1 MSLTVRI
8 NKFQLP
14 KSKAN
19 LLGRVEFRGVAHT
32 TTELNCGSELVQV
45 NQSFIWPL
53 ARPADDNETITVEL
67 RQQTTKILLKTG
79 LVASSSSNGSNGTGG
94 HRGTIASSTKIIG
107 RFVMLMQGLK
117 VEGRLRIEDRLVD
130 LSSKPIE
137 AYVSFDVCYQSPEDE
152 LGHFNSA
159 QVVHGLQQQQQP
171 HHQHHHHQL
180 DDDDQQM
187 LLNIEQNIANL
198 EKSLT
203 AQHASGGGVE
213 TGPGQAAATVGG
225 GRRKP
230 NLIKRVM
237 SSGTAG
243 LGEYQQQQQQQQ
255 QQMRSSD
262 QASSDNETSG
272 GGTKR
277 DRKVTLRT
285 VRNFMR
291 LGRSRQSSRESNAS
305 STEDEGRSL
314 IGGGGGGV
322 VSEPGSASTDAGPER
337 PSSAET
343 ASGEQQRRRQTTQPT
358 KIVSPTA
365 AAAGGEYENVSQT
378 GSTHSNASDDE
389 ADEAS
394 AANKEKLKKLKSLAK
409 GNDHLKSQ
417 DFQVCVTV
425 IEARQLPGLN
435 MDPVVCIQVGDQKK
449 YTSVKESTNCP
460 YYNEYFVFDFHMPPV
475 MLFDKI
481 ITLSV
486 IHSRKFMRS
495 GTVVGSFKIDLKTV
509 YDAPDHQFYHKW
521 ALLSDP
527 EDFAAGPKGYLK
539 CDVGIIG
546 KGDTVKVPP
555 KSEKDPDDIEAN
567 LLLPDGVPIER
578 QRAKFIVKVYR
589 ADGLPRMNSS
599 IMANVKRAFTG
610 EAKDLVN
617 PYVQV
622 SFAGLT
628 GKTNVKKASYNPVW
642 NEQLVFTEMFPPLC
656 QRIKIQLRD
665 ADPMK
670 PSIIG
675 THYIDLKQISNDG
688 EKGFLPTYGP
698 SFVHLYGST
707 RDYNLLDQH
716 SNLNT
721 GLGEGVS
728 YRARLLIAIRT
739 EITDN
744 VELFTD
750 KNVEVEPTL
759 PICESSY
766 CKSDVF
772 VLFATVLEASML
784 DRKVCDRSVYFEL
797 SIGNAGNSLDG
808 HNESATSALDDDGG
822 GGGGGGDGGELLSI
836 DTTAYNSTTS
846 ACKPITHDKSHYF
859 LPYWDYKPCMDVR
872 CTFPDLRRRM
882 YNSNMIGKIA
892 DRLEVGLA
900 ETHLLLEDEDPTAE
914 VRLRAVLEEVASSC
928 GRYVTITKGALVGP
942 GTGKTK
948 LDKERIK
955 LCQRE
960 LEAIGNMAR
969 NLRALVTKSSMRE
982 RYRTAQT
989 YLGRLKFLVDDPQ
1002 HALPD
1007 VFVWMVANGKRV
1019 AYHRLGA
1026 RDLIYSTLE
1035 EEMGAQCGK
1044 VQTVFLKLPGR
1055 QAEGPAG
1062 WHVRAKLHLYLWLG
1076 TLKHKKYFYAG
1087 LPRGYELLHELK
1099 NADKATLPAP
1109 TTIHYVEKHAFQLRA
1124 HLYQARSLIGSDASG
1139 LSDPYATVYVT
1150 EHCKVTQ
1157 VIEETL
1163 SPTWDELLLFD
1174 EIVLYGAKEE
1184 IRKDP
1189 PTIVIDIYDQDK
1201 VGKSEF
1207 IGRALAKPRIKLK
1220 EHHYSTPVLEW
1231 FEITRGLDSA
1241 GELLAAFEM
1250 LELGS
1255 DDVPRLSD
1263 PKYVT
1268 TGTGTLTAG
1277 ATGAPSSVAILPVPR
1292 EVRPNLARFRIEVLF
1307 WGLRDLKRVHFMTVD
1322 KPRIDIECSGKIL
1335 SSSIIQNAKRN
1346 PNFAGMLKFF
1356 DLELPIE
1363 ERYAP
1368 PITIR
1373 AVDCRSFGR
1382 YTLVGTHQ
1390 ITSIHRY
1397 MHRPAP
1403 KEDPKRYNQHGQIVL
1418 LRHQLRPDAG
1428 ATGNASTTGD
1438 GATEGGGGGGPA
1450 ITSQPHHGS
1459 GHRTTDSEIALLN
1472 ASWSNENLTQYGAAV
1487 CLGGLGGTTGTSK
1500 TPFLGKAGAKQ
1511 KQKKKHLLDQ
1521 HHDTLDAENGDG
1533 DDDDESSKDWWTKY
1547 FLSYERLIESMKLS
1561 SAATRPF
1568 DASSYH
1574 QTAVAGAA
1582 ACELSGGCVGATSAS
1597 QAAMG
1602 GSDGNKKLTVRTS
1615 KLVSKL
1621 SPKATPRRTHGSGG
1635 PTGAGGGGGG
1645 GGGGG
1650 VSGRVATCQI
1660 YPCELESLPE
1670 YREFKEWLLSFPLYR
1685 GKKTGDSTEDETR
1698 IVGYFKGALKVYK
1711 LPIEKGLEPAF
1722 APTLPLNDPI
1732 HVLVRVYIV
1741 KATDLH
1747 PMDLNGKADP
1757 YVVLQLGAKRISDKD
1772 CYVSKQLNP
1781 VFGKCF
1787 EIEATFPQD
1796 SMLTVQIYDWD
1807 LVGSD
1812 DLIGETRID
1821 LENRFYSKHR
1831 AMCGIASRYEDSGY
1845 NIWRDPMKPT
1855 QILTKLCKENKLEPP
1870 QYFQDRVNIGR
1881 CCFVF
1886 TGEEIQTWSNPA
1898 SIKYR
1903 DEHLALAVLHR
1914 WEEMPRVGCK
1924 IVPEH
1929 IESRSLY
1936 NADKP
1941 GIEQGKLEMWVDLFP
1956 MDMPL
1961 PGPPVDISPR
1971 KPRSYEL
1978 RVIIWNTDD
1987 VVLEDDAFFTGE
1999 KMSDI
2004 YVKGWLKGPQDAQAT
2019 DIHYRSLTGE
2029 GNFNWR
2035 FIFPFDY
2042 LAAEERIVLS
2052 RKESL
2057 FSWDETEVKMPARL
2071 ELQVWDA
2078 DHFSADDFLGA
2089 ISLNLNRFPRGA
2101 KSSKLCTLDM
2111 LRTDNV
2117 PTVNIFKQKRVRGWW
2132 PFFIKK
2138 ENDEME
2144 LTGKVEAE
2152 IHLLTRDE
2160 AEKNPA
2166 GYGRNEPDPLEKP
2179 NRPDASFMWFLNPLK
2194 SVRYIIWHNYKWKI
2208 IKGLVILGLA
2218 LLLLLFFYA
2227 IPGYSVKR
2235 MLGA

>member
-14 KSKAN
+14 KPKAN

-32 TTELNCGSELVQV
+32 TTELNCGSELVEV

-53 ARPADDNETITVEL
+53 ARAADETETITVEL
-67 RQQTTKILLKTG
+67 RQQTTKILLKTAIG
-79 LVASSSSNGSNGTGG
+79 VSGSGTPSSRGSIT
-94 HRGTIASSTKIIG
+94 SSTKIIG
-107 RFVMLMQGLK
+107 RFVMLAQALIH
-117 VEGRLRIEDRLVD
+117 EGRLRIEDRLVD
-130 LSSKPIE
+130 LSNKPID
-137 AYVSFDVCYQSPEDE
+137 AYVSFDVYYQSPEDE
-152 LGHFNSA
+152 SGNFYA
-159 QVVHGLQQQQQP
+159 PRVVHSLHQQSSI
-171 HHQHHHHQL
+171 
-180 DDDDQQM
+180 DDDQQM

-198 EKSLT
+198 EKSIT
-203 AQHASGGGVE
+203 QGKGVDGAGPSGGGQA
-213 TGPGQAAATVGG
+213 GQRRPGRTSNGG
-225 GRRKP
+225 DRKP
-230 NLIKRVM
+230 NIIKRVM
-237 SSGTAG
+237 SSGSAG
-243 LGEYQQQQQQQQ
+243 LGERAPPA
-255 QQMRSSD
+255 RSPGPAD
-262 QASSDNETSG
+262 HASSDNEASVRPARSLAD
-272 GGTKR
+272 K
-277 DRKVTLRT
+277 KVTLRT

-291 LGRSRQSSRESNAS
+291 LGRSRQSSRESTAS
-305 STEDEGRSL
+305 STEDEGKSL
-314 IGGGGGGV
+314 IGDTDYTRVQPEPAAEGGGEGPAGRSVGFEGG
-322 VSEPGSASTDAGPER
+322 EG
-337 PSSAET
+337 
-343 ASGEQQRRRQTTQPT
+343 QPAAPAD
-358 KIVSPTA
+358 SPTHGR
-365 AAAGGEYENVSQT
+365 AGGENVSQT
-378 GSTHSNASDDE
+378 CSTHSNASSDGEDVT
-389 ADEAS
+389 
-394 AANKEKLKKLKSLAK
+394 ANEKLKKIKSLAK

-610 EAKDLVN
+610 ETKDLVN

-744 VELFTD
+744 VELFAD

-766 CKSDVF
+766 CKTDGF
-772 VLFATVLEASML
+772 FLFASVLEASML
-784 DRKVCDRSVYFEL
+784 DKKVCDRSVYFEL
-797 SIGNAGNSLDG
+797 SMGNAGNSLDG
-808 HNESATSALDDDGG
+808 HNESATTNMDDD
-822 GGGGGGDGGELLSI
+822 DDPVSI

-846 ACKPITHDKSHYF
+846 ACKPISHDKNHYY

-872 CTFPDLRRRM
+872 AWFPDLRRRM
-882 YNSNMIGKIA
+882 YNSNMIAKISE
-892 DRLEVGLA
+892 RLEVGLA
-900 ETHLLLEDEDPTAE
+900 ETNLLLEDEDPTAE
-914 VRLRAVLEEVASSC
+914 VKLRGVLEEVASSC
-928 GRYVTITKGALVGP
+928 NKYVTITRGALVGP

-948 LDKERIK
+948 LDKERLK

-960 LEAIGNMAR
+960 LESIGNMAR

-982 RYRTAQT
+982 RYRTAQS
-989 YLGRLKFLVDDPQ
+989 YLVRLRFLVEDPQ

-1007 VFVWMVANGKRV
+1007 VFVWMIANGKRV
-1019 AYHRLGA
+1019 AYHRLDA
-1026 RDLIYSTLE
+1026 RDLLYSTIE
-1035 EEMGAQCGK
+1035 EETGVHCGK

-1062 WHVRAKLHLYLWLG
+1062 WHVRAKLSLYLWLG
-1076 TLKHKKYFYAG
+1076 TLKHKRFFYTG
-1087 LPRGYELLHELK
+1087 LPKGYELLHELK
-1099 NADKATLPAP
+1099 NAEKVNVPAP
-1109 TTIHYVEKHAFQLRA
+1109 TTVHYVERHVFQLRA
-1124 HLYQARSLIGSDASG
+1124 HIYQARSLIGSDASG

-1150 EHCKVTQ
+1150 EHAKTTQ

-1163 SPTWDELLLFD
+1163 SPTWDELLVFD
-1174 EIVLYGAKEE
+1174 EVTVYGSKDE
-1184 IRKDP
+1184 IRRDP
-1189 PTIVIDIYDQDK
+1189 PTIVIDVYDQDK
-1201 VGKSEF
+1201 VGKSDF
-1207 IGRALAKPRIKLK
+1207 IGRAIARPRVKLR

-1231 FEITRGLDSA
+1231 FEITRGLDGA

-1250 LELGS
+1250 LEHGS

-1263 PKYVT
+1263 PKYVACSS
-1268 TGTGTLTAG
+1268 GSGGEHVPQPTL
-1277 ATGAPSSVAILPVPR
+1277 AILPVPQ

-1322 KPRIDIECSGKIL
+1322 KPRIDIECSGRIL
-1335 SSSIIQNAKRN
+1335 NSSIVQNAKKN
-1346 PNFAGMLKFF
+1346 PNFASMLKFF
-1356 DLELPIE
+1356 DLDLPVE

-1397 MHRPAP
+1397 MHRALP
-1403 KEDPKRYNQHGQIVL
+1403 KEDPKRYNQDGQLVL
-1418 LRHQLRPDAG
+1418 ARRRTDAG
-1428 ATGNASTTGD
+1428 GNVLP
-1438 GATEGGGGGGPA
+1438 EGGMPG
-1450 ITSQPHHGS
+1450 
-1459 GHRTTDSEIALLN
+1459 D
-1472 ASWSNENLTQYGAAV
+1472 SWSGENLTLYGAACV
-1487 CLGGLGGTTGTSK
+1487 AKGVGGGAGRA
-1500 TPFLGKAGAKQ
+1500 GKRTKRKGADGAPGAGFEGQEGAGQ
-1511 KQKKKHLLDQ
+1511 
-1521 HHDTLDAENGDG
+1521 DG
-1533 DDDDESSKDWWTKY
+1533 DDDDDGSSKDWWTKY
-1547 FLSYERLIESMKLS
+1547 FLSYERLIESAKGG
-1561 SAATRPF
+1561 AAGG
-1568 DASSYH
+1568 
-1574 QTAVAGAA
+1574 AGAGA
-1582 ACELSGGCVGATSAS
+1582 GGAG
-1597 QAAMG
+1597 AMG
-1602 GSDGNKKLTVRTS
+1602 GAEPGGSGDGGKKLGVKTS
-1615 KLVSKL
+1615 RLVSKL
-1621 SPKATPRRTHGSGG
+1621 SPKAAAPKK
-1635 PTGAGGGGGG
+1635 PPNP
-1645 GGGGG
+1645 
-1650 VSGRVATCQI
+1650 RVATCQI
-1660 YPCELESLPE
+1660 YPSELESVYE
-1670 YREFKEWLLSFPLYR
+1670 YGQFREWLHSFPLYR

-1698 IVGYFKGALKVYK
+1698 IVGFFKGAIKVYR
-1711 LPIEKGLEPAF
+1711 LPIEKGMEPAF

-1732 HVLVRVYIV
+1732 HVLVRVYVV

-1757 YVVLQLGAKRISDKD
+1757 YVVLQLGSKRVSDKD
-1772 CYVSKQLNP
+1772 NYVSKQLNP

-1796 SMLTVQIYDWD
+1796 SMLTVQIFDWD

-1812 DLIGETRID
+1812 DLIGETKID
-1821 LENRFYSKHR
+1821 LENRFYSRHR
-1831 AMCGIASRYEDSGY
+1831 AMCGISMRYEDSGY

-1855 QILTKLCKENKLEPP
+1855 QILSKLCKDNKLEAP
-1870 QYFQDRVNIGR
+1870 QYLQDRVTIGR
-1881 CCFVF
+1881 CCFLF
-1886 TGEEIQTWSNPA
+1886 TSEEIQTWSSPT

-1929 IESRSLY
+1929 IEARSLY
-1936 NADKP
+1936 NSDKP
-1941 GIEQGKLEMWVDLFP
+1941 GIEQGKLEMWVDMFP

-1971 KPRSYEL
+1971 KPKSYEL
-1978 RVIIWNTDD
+1978 RVVIWNTDD

-2004 YVKGWLKGPQDAQAT
+2004 YVKGWLKGPQDMQAT

-2035 FIFPFDY
+2035 FIYPFEY

-2057 FSWDETEVKMPARL
+2057 FSWDETEVKIPARL

-2152 IHLLTRDE
+2152 IHLLTKEE

-2166 GYGRNEPDPLEKP
+2166 GFGRNEPDPLEKP

-2194 SVRYIIWHNYKWKI
+2194 SVRYIVWHNYKWKI
-2208 IKGLVILGLA
+2208 IKGLIIIGIA
-2218 LLLLLFFYA
+2218 ILLLLFFYA
-2227 IPGYSVKR
+2227 VPGYTVKK

>member
-14 KSKAN
+14 KAKSN

-32 TTELNCGSELVQV
+32 TTELNCSSEFVDV

-53 ARPADDNETITVEL
+53 ARPADPDEAVIVEL

-79 LVASSSSNGSNGTGG
+79 IGGTANSRGGS
-94 HRGTIASSTKIIG
+94 RGTITSSTKIIG
-107 RFVMLMQGLK
+107 RFVLLMQGLLK
-117 VEGRLRIEDRLVD
+117 ENRLHIQDRLVD
-130 LSSKPIE
+130 LSNKPID
-137 AYVSFDVCYQSPEDE
+137 AFVSFDVSYQSPDDAAGNFESS
-152 LGHFNSA
+152 H
-159 QVVHGLQQQQQP
+159 VVKSL
-171 HHQHHHHQL
+171 HQRSSSI
-180 DDDDQQM
+180 DDDQQM
-187 LLNIEQNIANL
+187 LLDIEQNIANL
-198 EKSLT
+198 EKSLKGATGAGDRRSDVGDEAT
-203 AQHASGGGVE
+203 AGSSS
-213 TGPGQAAATVGG
+213 
-225 GRRKP
+225 KP
-230 NLIKRVM
+230 NILKRVM
-237 SSGTAG
+237 SSGSTSLHEKSQYPPAK
-243 LGEYQQQQQQQQ
+243 YD
-255 QQMRSSD
+255 R
-262 QASSDNETSG
+262 ASSDNESSS
-272 GGTKR
+272 KPAR
-277 DRKVTLRT
+277 SIADKKVTLRT
-285 VRNFMR
+285 VRNFMK
-291 LGRSRQSSRESNAS
+291 LGRSRHPSKESRGDS

-314 IGGGGGGV
+314 ITDSEDALGGPASSGQQSHRTHTNEPSTAVTSPSTVGGIPAQPGYENL
-322 VSEPGSASTDAGPER
+322 SQAGSA
-337 PSSAET
+337 
-343 ASGEQQRRRQTTQPT
+343 
-358 KIVSPTA
+358 
-365 AAAGGEYENVSQT
+365 
-378 GSTHSNASDDE
+378 HSNASSDGEE
-389 ADEAS
+389 AT
-394 AANKEKLKKLKSLAK
+394 NNEKLKKIKNLAK
-409 GNDHLKSQ
+409 CNDHLKSQ
-417 DFQVCVTV
+417 DFQVCVTI

-521 ALLSDP
+521 ALLTDP
-527 EDFAAGPKGYLK
+527 EDLVSGPKGYLK

-578 QRAKFIVKVYR
+578 QRAKFIVKIYR

-599 IMANVKRAFTG
+599 LMANVKRAFTG
-610 EAKDLVN
+610 ETKDLVN

-622 SFAGLT
+622 SFAGLA
-628 GKTNVKKASYNPVW
+628 GKSTVKKASYNPVW

-707 RDYNLLDQH
+707 RDYNLIDQN

-728 YRARLLIAIRT
+728 YRARLLLAIRT

-744 VELFTD
+744 IELLTD
-750 KNVEVEPTL
+750 KNVELESTL
-759 PICESSY
+759 PISESSY
-766 CKSDVF
+766 CKHDDF
-772 VLFATVLEASML
+772 FMFASVLEASMI
-784 DRKVCDRSVYFEL
+784 DRKVCDRPVYFEL
-797 SIGNAGNSLDG
+797 SMGNAGNSLDG
-808 HNESATSALDDDGG
+808 HNESAGNLSDDD
-822 GGGGGGDGGELLSI
+822 ELEAV
-836 DTTAYNSTTS
+836 DTTAYSSTTS
-846 ACKPITHDKSHYF
+846 ASKPISHDKCHFF
-859 LPYWDYKPCMDVR
+859 LPYWDNKPCMDVR
-872 CTFPDLRRRM
+872 CSFPDLRRRM
-882 YNSNMIGKIA
+882 YNSNMIGKVTERMEI
-892 DRLEVGLA
+892 GLA
-900 ETHLLLEDEDPTAE
+900 ETNLLIEDEDPTAE
-914 VRLRAVLEEVASSC
+914 VKLRSVLEEVATSC
-928 GRYVTITKGALVGP
+928 NKYVSITKGALVGP

-948 LDKERIK
+948 LDKERMK
-955 LCQRE
+955 LCMRE
-960 LEAIGNMAR
+960 VESIGNMSR
-969 NLRALVTKSSMRE
+969 NLRALVTKSSMKE
-982 RYRTAQT
+982 RYKTAHS
-989 YLGRLKFLVDDPQ
+989 YLGKLRFLVDDPQ

-1007 VFVWMVANGKRV
+1007 VFVWMIANGKRV
-1019 AYHRLGA
+1019 AYHRISA
-1026 RDLIYSTLE
+1026 RDLIYSTVE
-1035 EEMGAQCGK
+1035 EETGVYCGK
-1044 VQTVFLKLPGR
+1044 VQTIFLKLPGKLS
-1055 QAEGPAG
+1055 EGPAG
-1062 WHVRAKLHLYLWLG
+1062 WQVRAKLHVYLWLG
-1076 TLKHKKYFYAG
+1076 VLKHKKYFYAG
-1087 LPRGYELLHELK
+1087 LPRGFELSYELQ
-1099 NADKATLPAP
+1099 NSDKPNVPAP
-1109 TTIHYVEKHAFQLRA
+1109 SDVRYVEKHVFQMRA
-1124 HLYQARSLIGSDASG
+1124 HVYQARSLIGSDASG
-1139 LSDPYATVYVT
+1139 LSDPYATVYIT
-1150 EHCKVTQ
+1150 EFSRTTQ

-1174 EIVLYGAKEE
+1174 EIVIYGAKDE
-1184 IRKDP
+1184 IKKDP

-1220 EHHYSTPVLEW
+1220 DNHYQNPVLEW
-1231 FEITRGLDSA
+1231 FEITRGLDGA

-1255 DDVPRLSD
+1255 DDIPRLTD
-1263 PKYVT
+1263 PKYIAT
-1268 TGTGTLTAG
+1268 EFRGDKTG
-1277 ATGAPSSVAILPVPR
+1277 PSTMTILPVPR

-1307 WGLRDLKRVHFMTVD
+1307 WGLRDVKRVHFMTVD

-1335 SSSIIQNAKRN
+1335 NSSIIQNAKKN
-1346 PNFAGMLKFF
+1346 PNFSNMLKFL
-1356 DLELPIE
+1356 DLELPLE

-1390 ITSIHRY
+1390 ITSIHKY
-1397 MHRPAP
+1397 MHRPPP
-1403 KEDPKRYNQHGQIVL
+1403 KEETRRVNQSGQIVL
-1418 LRHQLRPDAG
+1418 SRQTCDLLP
-1428 ATGNASTTGD
+1428 NSTTMPNDSSLMHSISGD
-1438 GATEGGGGGGPA
+1438 
-1450 ITSQPHHGS
+1450 
-1459 GHRTTDSEIALLN
+1459 
-1472 ASWSNENLTQYGAAV
+1472 NLTLYGAACV
-1487 CLGGLGGTTGTSK
+1487 SK
-1500 TPFLGKAGAKQ
+1500 VAKGKKP
-1511 KQKKKHLLDQ
+1511 KKNRIDHE
-1521 HHDTLDAENGDG
+1521 DTYDT

-1547 FLSYERLIESMKLS
+1547 FLSYEKLIEASKPSTTNFRGGLTENHV
-1561 SAATRPF
+1561 ALAT
-1568 DASSYH
+1568 
-1574 QTAVAGAA
+1574 T
-1582 ACELSGGCVGATSAS
+1582 E
-1597 QAAMG
+1597 G
-1602 GSDGNKKLTVRTS
+1602 GSKKLGVKTS
-1615 KLVSKL
+1615 KFVSKL
-1621 SPKATPRRTHGSGG
+1621 SPKTTPKKNVNPNT
-1635 PTGAGGGGGG
+1635 
-1645 GGGGG
+1645 
-1650 VSGRVATCQI
+1650 ATCQI
-1660 YPCELESLPE
+1660 YPCELETLPE
-1670 YREFKEWLLSFPLYR
+1670 YNNFKEWLLSFPLYR
-1685 GKKTGDSTEDETR
+1685 GKKTGDSTEDENR
-1698 IVGYFKGALKVYK
+1698 IVGFFKGAIKVYK
-1711 LPIEKGLEPAF
+1711 LPIEKGMEPAF

-1732 HVLVRVYIV
+1732 HVLVRVYVV

-1757 YVVLQLGAKRISDKD
+1757 YVVLQLGSKRISDKEN
-1772 CYVSKQLNP
+1772 YVSKQLNP

-1831 AMCGIASRYEDSGY
+1831 ALCGIAARYEDTGY
-1845 NIWRDPMKPT
+1845 NQWRDPMKPT

-1870 QYFQDRVNIGR
+1870 QYLQDRVTIGR
-1881 CCFVF
+1881 YCFTF
-1886 TGEEIQTWSNPA
+1886 AHEEIQAWNGPTTC
-1898 SIKYR
+1898 KFR

-1914 WEEMPRVGCK
+1914 WEEIPRVGCK

-1936 NADKP
+1936 SSDKP
-1941 GIEQGKLEMWVDLFP
+1941 GIEQGKLEMWVDMFP

-1971 KPRSYEL
+1971 KPKSYEL
-1978 RVIIWNTDD
+1978 RIVIWNTDD

-2004 YVKGWLKGPQDAQAT
+2004 YVKGWLTGPQDIQAT

-2057 FSWDETEVKMPARL
+2057 FSWDETEVKIPARL

-2111 LRTDNV
+2111 LKTDNV
-2117 PTVNIFKQKRVRGWW
+2117 PMVNIFKQKRVRGWW

-2152 IHLLTRDE
+2152 IHLLTKEE

-2194 SVRYIIWHNYKWKI
+2194 SIRYIIWHNYKWRI
-2208 IKGLVILGLA
+2208 IKGLIIIGLA
-2218 LLLLLFFYA
+2218 ILLLLFFYA
-2227 IPGYSVKR
+2227 IPGYSVKK

>member
-14 KSKAN
+14 KPKAN

-32 TTELNCGSELVQV
+32 TTELNCGAELVEV

-53 ARPADDNETITVEL
+53 ARAADETETITVEL
-67 RQQTTKILLKTG
+67 RQQTTKILLKTAIG
-79 LVASSSSNGSNGTGG
+79 GGSGGTSGSASSRGSIT
-94 HRGTIASSTKIIG
+94 SSTKIIG
-107 RFVMLMQGLK
+107 RFVMLAQALIH
-117 VEGRLRIEDRLVD
+117 EGRLRIEDRLVD
-130 LSSKPIE
+130 LSNKPID
-137 AYVSFDVCYQSPEDE
+137 AFVSFDVYYQSPEDE
-152 LGHFNSA
+152 SGNFYSPR
-159 QVVHGLQQQQQP
+159 VVHSLHQQSSI
-171 HHQHHHHQL
+171 
-180 DDDDQQM
+180 DDDQQM

-198 EKSLT
+198 EKSIS
-203 AQHASGGGVE
+203 QGKASEPGASSSSATSRRTGRTGTNGGE
-213 TGPGQAAATVGG
+213 
-225 GRRKP
+225 RKP
-230 NLIKRVM
+230 NIIKRVM
-237 SSGTAG
+237 SSGSAG
-243 LGEYQQQQQQQQ
+243 LSE
-255 QQMRSSD
+255 RAAPSKSSD
-262 QASSDNETSG
+262 HASSDNEASTRPTRSLAD
-272 GGTKR
+272 K
-277 DRKVTLRT
+277 KVTLRT

-291 LGRSRQSSRESNAS
+291 LGRSRQSSRESTAS
-305 STEDEGRSL
+305 STEDEGKSL
-314 IGGGGGGV
+314 IGDSDYTRVQPEMVDGGGGGGELAGR
-322 VSEPGSASTDAGPER
+322 SIGTSDAEQGV
-337 PSSAET
+337 PSD
-343 ASGEQQRRRQTTQPT
+343 
-358 KIVSPTA
+358 SPTH
-365 AAAGGEYENVSQT
+365 GTGKMGETVSQT
-378 GSTHSNASDDE
+378 CSTHSNASSDGEDVT
-389 ADEAS
+389 
-394 AANKEKLKKLKSLAK
+394 ANEKLKKIKSLAK

-417 DFQVCVTV
+417 DFQVCVTI

-610 EAKDLVN
+610 ETKDLVN

-744 VELFTD
+744 VELFAD

-766 CKSDVF
+766 CKTDGF
-772 VLFATVLEASML
+772 FLYATVLEASML
-784 DRKVCDRSVYFEL
+784 DKKVCDRSVYFEL
-797 SIGNAGNSLDG
+797 SMGNAGNSLDG
-808 HNESATSALDDDGG
+808 HNESATTNMDDD
-822 GGGGGGDGGELLSI
+822 DDPVSI

-846 ACKPITHDKSHYF
+846 ACKPISHDKNHYY

-872 CTFPDLRRRM
+872 AWFPDLRRRM
-882 YNSNMIGKIA
+882 YNSNMIAKISE
-892 DRLEVGLA
+892 RLEVGLA
-900 ETHLLLEDEDPTAE
+900 ETNLLLEDEDPTAE
-914 VRLRAVLEEVASSC
+914 VKLRGVLEEVASSC
-928 GRYVTITKGALVGP
+928 NKYVTITKGALVGP

-948 LDKERIK
+948 LDKERLK

-960 LEAIGNMAR
+960 LESIGNMAR

-982 RYRTAQT
+982 RYRTAQS
-989 YLGRLKFLVDDPQ
+989 YLARLRFLVEDPQ

-1007 VFVWMVANGKRV
+1007 VFVWMIANGKRV
-1019 AYHRLGA
+1019 AYHRLDA
-1026 RDLIYSTLE
+1026 RDLLYSTIE
-1035 EEMGAQCGK
+1035 EETGIHCGK

-1062 WHVRAKLHLYLWLG
+1062 WHVRAKLSIYLWLG
-1076 TLKHKKYFYAG
+1076 TLKHKRFFYTG
-1087 LPRGYELLHELK
+1087 LPKGYELLHELK
-1099 NADKATLPAP
+1099 HAEKVNVPAP
-1109 TTIHYVEKHAFQLRA
+1109 TTVHYVERHVFQLRA
-1124 HLYQARSLIGSDASG
+1124 HIYQARSLIGSDASG

-1150 EHCKVTQ
+1150 EHAKTTQ

-1163 SPTWDELLLFD
+1163 SPTWDELLVFD
-1174 EIVLYGAKEE
+1174 EVTVYGSKDE
-1184 IRKDP
+1184 IRRDP
-1189 PTIVIDIYDQDK
+1189 PTIVIDVYDQDK
-1201 VGKSEF
+1201 VGKSDF
-1207 IGRALAKPRIKLK
+1207 IGRAIARPRVKLR
-1220 EHHYSTPVLEW
+1220 ENHYSTPVLEW
-1231 FEITRGLDSA
+1231 FEITRGLDGA

-1250 LELGS
+1250 LEHGS
-1255 DDVPRLSD
+1255 EDVPRLSD
-1263 PKYVT
+1263 PKYVACSSGSDHT
-1268 TGTGTLTAG
+1268 PQPTL
-1277 ATGAPSSVAILPVPR
+1277 AILPVPQ

-1322 KPRIDIECSGKIL
+1322 KPRIDIECSGRIL
-1335 SSSIIQNAKRN
+1335 NSSIVQNAKKN
-1346 PNFAGMLKFF
+1346 PNFANMLKFF
-1356 DLELPIE
+1356 DLDLPIE

-1397 MHRPAP
+1397 MHRPPP
-1403 KEDPKRYNQHGQIVL
+1403 KEDPKRYNQDGQLVL
-1418 LRHQLRPDAG
+1418 ARRRTDAVGNVIPD
-1428 ATGNASTTGD
+1428 TGMPG
-1438 GATEGGGGGGPA
+1438 E
-1450 ITSQPHHGS
+1450 
-1459 GHRTTDSEIALLN
+1459 
-1472 ASWSNENLTQYGAAV
+1472 SWSGDNLTLYGAACV
-1487 CLGGLGGTTGTSK
+1487 A
-1500 TPFLGKAGAKQ
+1500 KAGGPGRGKRAKRKPLEAQ
-1511 KQKKKHLLDQ
+1511 GTFDGQDG
-1521 HHDTLDAENGDG
+1521 AGGDG
-1533 DDDDESSKDWWTKY
+1533 DDDDDGSSKDWWTKY
-1547 FLSYERLIESMKLS
+1547 FLSYERLIESAK
-1561 SAATRPF
+1561 SAGTGG
-1568 DASSYH
+1568 
-1574 QTAVAGAA
+1574 VGAGA
-1582 ACELSGGCVGATSAS
+1582 CGGMGAIGIGPGDGA
-1597 QAAMG
+1597 G
-1602 GSDGNKKLTVRTS
+1602 GSADGGKKLGVKTS
-1615 KLVSKL
+1615 RLVSKL
-1621 SPKATPRRTHGSGG
+1621 SPKAAPKKPSN
-1635 PTGAGGGGGG
+1635 P
-1645 GGGGG
+1645 
-1650 VSGRVATCQI
+1650 RVATCQI
-1660 YPCELESLPE
+1660 YPSELESVYE
-1670 YREFKEWLLSFPLYR
+1670 YGQFKEWLHSFPLYR

-1698 IVGYFKGALKVYK
+1698 IVGFFKGAIKVYR
-1711 LPIEKGLEPAF
+1711 LPIEKGMEPAF

-1732 HVLVRVYIV
+1732 HVLVRVYVV

-1757 YVVLQLGAKRISDKD
+1757 YVVLQLGSKRVSDKD
-1772 CYVSKQLNP
+1772 NYVSKQLNP

-1796 SMLTVQIYDWD
+1796 SMLTVQIFDWD

-1812 DLIGETRID
+1812 DLIGETKID
-1821 LENRFYSKHR
+1821 LENRFYSRHR
-1831 AMCGIASRYEDSGY
+1831 AMCGISARYEDSGY

-1855 QILTKLCKENKLEPP
+1855 QILSKLCKDNKLESP
-1870 QYFQDRVNIGR
+1870 QYLQDRVTIGR
-1881 CCFVF
+1881 CCFLF
-1886 TGEEIQTWSNPA
+1886 TSEEIQTWSSPT

-1936 NADKP
+1936 NSDKP
-1941 GIEQGKLEMWVDLFP
+1941 GIEQGKLEMWVDMFP

-1971 KPRSYEL
+1971 KPKSYEL
-1978 RVIIWNTDD
+1978 RVVIWNTDD

-2004 YVKGWLKGPQDAQAT
+2004 YVKGWLKGPQDMQAT

-2035 FIFPFDY
+2035 FIYPFEY

-2057 FSWDETEVKMPARL
+2057 FSWDETEVKIPARL

-2152 IHLLTRDE
+2152 IHLLTKEE

-2166 GYGRNEPDPLEKP
+2166 GFGRNEPDPLEKP

-2194 SVRYIIWHNYKWKI
+2194 SVRYIVWHNYKWKI
-2208 IKGLVILGLA
+2208 IKGLIIIGIA
-2218 LLLLLFFYA
+2218 ILLLLFFYA
-2227 IPGYSVKR
+2227 VPGYTVKK

>member
-14 KSKAN
+14 KSKSN

-32 TTELNCGSELVQV
+32 TTELNCGSELIQV

-53 ARPADDNETITVEL
+53 ARPADDTETVTVEL

-79 LVASSSSNGSNGTGG
+79 LVGSSSASSSNGSNG
-94 HRGTIASSTKIIG
+94 HRGTIASSTKIVG
-107 RFVMLMQGLK
+107 RFVMLMQGLIS
-117 VEGRLRIEDRLVD
+117 EGRLRVEDRLVD
-130 LSSKPIE
+130 LSNKPIE
-137 AYVSFDVCYQSPEDE
+137 AFVSFDVCYQSPEDE
-152 LGHFNSA
+152 LGHFDA
-159 QVVHGLQQQQQP
+159 TQVVHGLHHHQQQQQ
-171 HHQHHHHQL
+171 HQTSSF
-180 DDDDQQM
+180 DDDQQM
-187 LLNIEQNIANL
+187 LLSVEQNIANL
-198 EKSLT
+198 ERSLT
-203 AQHASGGGVE
+203 QQQQPPPAAPPPKQKQSQVSGGGGGSE
-213 TGPGQAAATVGG
+213 RKTG
-225 GRRKP
+225 
-230 NLIKRVM
+230 LIKRVL
-237 SSGTAG
+237 SSGSAG
-243 LGEYQQQQQQQQ
+243 LGEQPAPPKS
-255 QQMRSSD
+255 SSD
-262 QASSDNETSG
+262 HASSDNEASG
-272 GGTKR
+272 GGGGGSGKTHKSLS

-285 VRNFMR
+285 VRNFIR
-291 LGRSRQSSRESNAS
+291 LGRSRHSSRESNAS
-305 STEDEGRSL
+305 STEDESRSL
-314 IGGGGGGV
+314 IGDSEQQRRDRAPEGEPASGSAREATVGAGGATGDPTTPTGGGGGGEYGE
-322 VSEPGSASTDAGPER
+322 SGSHAG
-337 PSSAET
+337 S
-343 ASGEQQRRRQTTQPT
+343 
-358 KIVSPTA
+358 I
-365 AAAGGEYENVSQT
+365 
-378 GSTHSNASDDE
+378 HSNASSDTE
-389 ADEAS
+389 GV
-394 AANKEKLKKLKSLAK
+394 NNEKLKKIKSLAK

-486 IHSRKFMRS
+486 LQNRGVFQSNKL
-495 GTVVGSFKIDLKTV
+495 VGSFKLDVATLWHQK
-509 YDAPDHQFYHKW
+509 DHQFYHKW

-628 GKTNVKKASYNPVW
+628 GKTNVKKASYSPVW

-707 RDYNLLDQH
+707 RDYHLLDQH

-772 VLFATVLEASML
+772 ALFATVLEASML

-808 HNESATSALDDDGG
+808 HNESATSNMDDD
-822 GGGGGGDGGELLSI
+822 DELVTI
-836 DTTAYNSTTS
+836 DTTAFNSTTS
-846 ACKPITHDKSHYF
+846 ACKPISHDKSHYY

-892 DRLEVGLA
+892 DRMEVGLA
-900 ETHLLLEDEDPTAE
+900 ETNVLLEDEDPTAE
-914 VRLRAVLEEVASSC
+914 VRLRAVLEEAASAC
-928 GRYVTITKGALVGP
+928 ARYVTITKGALVGP

-960 LEAIGNMAR
+960 LESIGNMAR
-969 NLRALVTKSSMRE
+969 NLRALVTRSSMRE
-982 RYRTAQT
+982 RYRTAHS

-1007 VFVWMVANGKRV
+1007 VFVWLVANGKRV

-1026 RDLIYSTLE
+1026 RDLIYSPLE
-1035 EEMGAQCGK
+1035 EETGVACGK
-1044 VQTVFLKLPGR
+1044 VQTVFLKLPGK

-1076 TLKHKKYFYAG
+1076 TLKHKKFFFAG
-1087 LPRGYELLHELK
+1087 LPKGYEMLHELRQ
-1099 NADKATLPAP
+1099 ADKPNVP
-1109 TTIHYVEKHAFQLRA
+1109 CPGTIHYVEKHAFQLRA

-1139 LSDPYATVYVT
+1139 LSDPYAVVYVT
-1150 EHCKVTQ
+1150 EHAKVTQ

-1174 EIVLYGAKEE
+1174 EIVLYGAKDE
-1184 IRKDP
+1184 IRRDP
-1189 PTIVIDIYDQDK
+1189 PTIVVDIYDQDK

-1207 IGRALAKPRIKLK
+1207 IGRALAKPRVKLR
-1220 EHHYSTPVLEW
+1220 ENHYSTPVLEW
-1231 FEITRGLDSA
+1231 FEITRGLDGA

-1255 DDVPRLSD
+1255 DDVPRPSD
-1263 PKYVT
+1263 PKFVAHAAGGSAV
-1268 TGTGTLTAG
+1268 GT
-1277 ATGAPSSVAILPVPR
+1277 VAILPVPR

-1346 PNFAGMLKFF
+1346 PNFAAMLKCF
-1356 DLELPIE
+1356 DLELPVE

-1368 PITIR
+1368 PIMIR

-1397 MHRPAP
+1397 MHRATAGGPGTTRD
-1403 KEDPKRYNQHGQIVL
+1403 DPKRYNQNGQIVL
-1418 LRHQLRPDAG
+1418 SRTNRPEAVDHHQASQSFPAAAAPLSELAG
-1428 ATGNASTTGD
+1428 
-1438 GATEGGGGGGPA
+1438 
-1450 ITSQPHHGS
+1450 
-1459 GHRTTDSEIALLN
+1459 
-1472 ASWSNENLTQYGAAV
+1472 SWSNENLTQYGAVYVGAKGPSRDGAGNLKGV
-1487 CLGGLGGTTGTSK
+1487 
-1500 TPFLGKAGAKQ
+1500 KAGKG
-1511 KQKKKHLLDQ
+1511 KKKADQ
-1521 HHDTLDAENGDG
+1521 QQEETAEPE
-1533 DDDDESSKDWWTKY
+1533 DDDESSKDWWTKY
-1547 FLSYERLIESMKLS
+1547 FLSYERLIESSKMLGGGGGVGS
-1561 SAATRPF
+1561 SGT
-1568 DASSYH
+1568 
-1574 QTAVAGAA
+1574 
-1582 ACELSGGCVGATSAS
+1582 E
-1597 QAAMG
+1597 G
-1602 GSDGNKKLTVRTS
+1602 GSRKLGVKTS
-1615 KLVSKL
+1615 KLVSRL
-1621 SPKATPRRTHGSGG
+1621 SPKAAASKKLPVPMASGSGG
-1635 PTGAGGGGGG
+1635 GA
-1645 GGGGG
+1645 
-1650 VSGRVATCQI
+1650 GRVATCQV
-1660 YPCELESLPE
+1660 YPGELEALPE

-1698 IVGYFKGALKVYK
+1698 IVGYFKGALKVYR

-1732 HVLVRVYIV
+1732 HVLVRVYVV

-1757 YVVLQLGAKRISDKD
+1757 YVVLQLGSKRVADKEN
-1772 CYVSKQLNP
+1772 YVSKQLNP

-1812 DLIGETRID
+1812 DLIGETKID

-1831 AMCGIASRYEDSGY
+1831 AMCGIATRYEDSGY

-1870 QYFQDRVNIGR
+1870 QYFQDRVTVGR
-1881 CCFVF
+1881 CCFMF
-1886 TGEEIQTWSNPA
+1886 GADEIATWSSPA
-1898 SIKYR
+1898 SMKYR

-1936 NADKP
+1936 NTDKP
-1941 GIEQGKLEMWVDLFP
+1941 GIEQGKLEMWVDMFP

-1971 KPRSYEL
+1971 KPKSYEL
-1978 RVIIWNTDD
+1978 RIIIWNTDD

-2004 YVKGWLKGPQDAQAT
+2004 YVKGWLKGPQDVQAT

-2035 FIFPFDY
+2035 FIFPFEY

-2117 PTVNIFKQKRVRGWW
+2117 PTVNIFKQKRIRGWW

-2152 IHLLTRDE
+2152 IHLLSKEE

-2194 SVRYIIWHNYKWKI
+2194 SVRYIVWHNYKWKI
-2208 IKGLVILGLA
+2208 IKGILVLGLA

-2235 MLGA
+2235 LLGA

>member
-14 KSKAN
+14 KAKTN

-32 TTELNCGSELVQV
+32 TTELNCSTEFVDV

-53 ARPADDNETITVEL
+53 ARPADEDETVIVEL

-79 LVASSSSNGSNGTGG
+79 IGGSATSRGG
-94 HRGTIASSTKIIG
+94 SRGTITSSTKIIG
-107 RFVMLMQGLK
+107 RYVMLMQGLLR
-117 VEGRLRIEDRLVD
+117 EGRLHVQDRLVD
-130 LSSKPIE
+130 LSNKPID
-137 AYVSFDVCYQSPEDE
+137 AYVSFDVSYQSPDDE
-152 LGHFNSA
+152 AGNFDSSH
-159 QVVHGLQQQQQP
+159 VVRTLRQQSGSSI
-171 HHQHHHHQL
+171 
-180 DDDDQQM
+180 DDDQQM
-187 LLNIEQNIANL
+187 LLDIEQNIANL
-198 EKSLT
+198 EKSMT
-203 AQHASGGGVE
+203 QGEGGSSAQPGRSSFSGTGGG
-213 TGPGQAAATVGG
+213 GGASAGG
-225 GRRKP
+225 GGGGSSSKP
-230 NLIKRVM
+230 NIIKRVM
-237 SSGTAG
+237 SSGSTSLHEKSQYPAVK
-243 LGEYQQQQQQQQ
+243 YD
-255 QQMRSSD
+255 R
-262 QASSDNETSG
+262 ASSGNESSQA
-272 GGTKR
+272 KPAKSIS
-277 DRKVTLRT
+277 DKKVTLRT
-285 VRNFMR
+285 VRNFIR
-291 LGRSRQSSRESNAS
+291 LGRSRHPSRESRDS

-314 IGGGGGGV
+314 ITD
-322 VSEPGSASTDAGPER
+322 SEDAL
-337 PSSAET
+337 
-343 ASGEQQRRRQTTQPT
+343 
-358 KIVSPTA
+358 
-365 AAAGGEYENVSQT
+365 AAAGGGPTSMGQLSSSHGNDLSTTAVTSPSTAGGTAPPGYENLSQAC
-378 GSTHSNASDDE
+378 STHSNASSDGDE
-389 ADEAS
+389 
-394 AANKEKLKKLKSLAK
+394 NTNNEKLKKIKNLAK
-409 GNDHLKSQ
+409 CNDHLKSQ
-417 DFQVCVTV
+417 DFQVCVTI

-521 ALLSDP
+521 ALLTDP
-527 EDFAAGPKGYLK
+527 EDFVSGPKGYLK

-578 QRAKFIVKVYR
+578 QRAKFIVKIYR

-599 IMANVKRAFTG
+599 LMANVKRAFTG

-628 GKTNVKKASYNPVW
+628 GKTTVKKASYSPVW

-656 QRIKIQLRD
+656 QRIKVQLRD

-750 KNVEVEPTL
+750 KNVDLESTL
-759 PICESSY
+759 PISESSY
-766 CKSDVF
+766 CKNDDF
-772 VLFATVLEASML
+772 FLFGTVLEASMI
-784 DRKVCDRSVYFEL
+784 DRKVSDRPVFFEL
-797 SIGNAGNSLDG
+797 SMGNAGNSLDG
-808 HNESATSALDDDGG
+808 HNESATIMNDDD
-822 GGGGGGDGGELLSI
+822 ELETV
-836 DTTAYNSTTS
+836 DTTSYSSTTS
-846 ACKPITHDKSHYF
+846 ASKPSTHDKSHFF
-859 LPYWDYKPCMDVR
+859 LPYWDMKPCMDVR
-872 CTFPDLRRRM
+872 CSFPDLRRRM
-882 YNSNMIGKIA
+882 YNSNMIAKITE
-892 DRLEVGLA
+892 RMEIGLA
-900 ETHLLLEDEDPTAE
+900 ETNLLIEDEDPTAE
-914 VRLRAVLEEVASSC
+914 VKLRAVLEEVATSC
-928 GRYVTITKGALVGP
+928 NQYLQITKGALVGP

-948 LDKERIK
+948 LDKERMK

-960 LEAIGNMAR
+960 VESIGNMSR
-969 NLRALVTKSSMRE
+969 NLRALVTKSSMKE
-982 RYRTAQT
+982 RYKTAHS
-989 YLGRLKFLVDDPQ
+989 YLNKLKFLIDDPQ

-1007 VFVWMVANGKRV
+1007 VFIWMVANGKRV
-1019 AYHRLGA
+1019 AYHRISA
-1026 RDLIYSTLE
+1026 RDLIYSTTE
-1035 EEMGAQCGK
+1035 EETGIYCGK
-1044 VQTVFLKLPGR
+1044 VQTIFLKLPGK

-1062 WHVRAKLHLYLWLG
+1062 WQVRAKLHIYLWLG
-1076 TLKHKKYFYAG
+1076 VLKHKKSFYAG
-1087 LPRGYELLHELK
+1087 LPRGYELCYEFK
-1099 NADKATLPAP
+1099 NSDKPNVPAP
-1109 TTIHYVEKHAFQLRA
+1109 TAVRYVDNHVFQLRA
-1124 HLYQARSLIGSDASG
+1124 HVYQARSLIGSDASG
-1139 LSDPYATVYVT
+1139 LSDPFAIVYMT
-1150 EHCKVTQ
+1150 EHSRTTQ

-1163 SPTWDELLLFD
+1163 SPTWDELLVFD
-1174 EIVLYGAKEE
+1174 EIVIYGAKDE

-1220 EHHYSTPVLEW
+1220 ENHYSNPVLEW
-1231 FEITRGLDSA
+1231 FEITRGLDNA

-1255 DDVPRLSD
+1255 VDIPRLAE
-1263 PKYVT
+1263 PQCV
-1268 TGTGTLTAG
+1268 
-1277 ATGAPSSVAILPVPR
+1277 ATETRVDKPGPPPMAIIPVPR

-1335 SSSIIQNAKRN
+1335 NSSIIQNAKKN
-1346 PNFAGMLKFF
+1346 PNFANMVKSF
-1356 DLELPIE
+1356 DLELPVE

-1368 PITIR
+1368 PITVR

-1390 ITSIHRY
+1390 ITSIHKY
-1397 MHRPAP
+1397 MHRSLPR
-1403 KEDPKRYNQHGQIVL
+1403 DDTRRVNQNGQIILSKHKDLV
-1418 LRHQLRPDAG
+1418 
-1428 ATGNASTTGD
+1428 GNNTTMPNDSSMMKSISGD
-1438 GATEGGGGGGPA
+1438 
-1450 ITSQPHHGS
+1450 
-1459 GHRTTDSEIALLN
+1459 
-1472 ASWSNENLTQYGAAV
+1472 NLTLYGAACV
-1487 CLGGLGGTTGTSK
+1487 SK
-1500 TPFLGKAGAKQ
+1500 VAKH
-1511 KQKKKHLLDQ
+1511 KKTKRKLE
-1521 HHDTLDAENGDG
+1521 HDDTFDAE
-1533 DDDDESSKDWWTKY
+1533 DDDESSKDWWTKY
-1547 FLSYERLIESMKLS
+1547 FLSYERLIE
-1561 SAATRPF
+1561 
-1568 DASSYH
+1568 ASKP
-1574 QTAVAGAA
+1574 
-1582 ACELSGGCVGATSAS
+1582 ATSSRALENHIP
-1597 QAAMG
+1597 AADG
-1602 GSDGNKKLTVRTS
+1602 GKKLGVKTS

-1621 SPKATPRRTHGSGG
+1621 SPKSTPKKTASSN
-1635 PTGAGGGGGG
+1635 T
-1645 GGGGG
+1645 
-1650 VSGRVATCQI
+1650 ATCHI
-1660 YPCELESLPE
+1660 YPTELESLPE
-1670 YREFKEWLLSFPLYR
+1670 YNNFKEWLLSFPLYR
-1685 GKKTGDSTEDETR
+1685 GKKTGDSTEDENR
-1698 IVGYFKGALKVYK
+1698 IVGFFKGAIKVFR
-1711 LPIEKGLEPAF
+1711 LPIDKSMDPAF

-1757 YVVLQLGAKRISDKD
+1757 YVVLQLGSKRVSDKEN
-1772 CYVSKQLNP
+1772 YVSKQLNP

-1796 SMLTVQIYDWD
+1796 SMLTVQIFDWD
-1807 LVGSD
+1807 LVGAD
-1812 DLIGETRID
+1812 DLIGETKID

-1831 AMCGIASRYEDSGY
+1831 AMCGIAARYEDAGY
-1845 NIWRDPMKPT
+1845 NQWRDPMKPT

-1870 QYFQDRVNIGR
+1870 QYQQDRVSIGR
-1881 CCFVF
+1881 YCFTF
-1886 TGEEIQTWSNPA
+1886 THEEIQTWNQPTTC
-1898 SIKYR
+1898 KFR

-1914 WEEMPRVGCK
+1914 WDEVPRVGCK

-1936 NADKP
+1936 STDKP
-1941 GIEQGKLEMWVDLFP
+1941 GIEQGKLEMWVDMFP

-1971 KPRSYEL
+1971 KPKSYEL
-1978 RVIIWNTDD
+1978 RVVIWNTDD

-2004 YVKGWLKGPQDAQAT
+2004 YVKGWLKGPQDIQAT

-2035 FIFPFDY
+2035 FIYPFEY

-2057 FSWDETEVKMPARL
+2057 FSWDETEVKIPARL

-2111 LRTDNV
+2111 LKTDNV

-2152 IHLLTRDE
+2152 IHLLTKDE

-2194 SVRYIIWHNYKWKI
+2194 SIRYIIWHNYKWRI
-2208 IKGLVILGLA
+2208 IKGLIIIGLA
-2218 LLLLLFFYA
+2218 ILLLLFFYA

>member
-14 KSKAN
+14 KVKTN

-32 TTELNCGSELVQV
+32 TTELNCSTEFIDV

-53 ARPADDNETITVEL
+53 ARPADQEEMVIVEL

-79 LVASSSSNGSNGTGG
+79 IGGSATTRGG
-94 HRGTIASSTKIIG
+94 SRGTITSSTKIVG
-107 RFVMLMQGLK
+107 RYVMLMQGLLK
-117 VEGRLRIEDRLVD
+117 EGRLHIQDRFVD
-130 LSSKPIE
+130 LSNKPID
-137 AYVSFDVCYQSPEDE
+137 AFVSFDVSYQSPDDE
-152 LGHFNSA
+152 SGNFESSHVAKSL
-159 QVVHGLQQQQQP
+159 
-171 HHQHHHHQL
+171 HHQSSSI
-180 DDDDQQM
+180 DDDQQM
-187 LLNIEQNIANL
+187 LLDIEQNIANL
-198 EKSLT
+198 EKSLIRNERS
-203 AQHASGGGVE
+203 AGRSSVASAGGGGGSGE
-213 TGPGQAAATVGG
+213 GG
-225 GRRKP
+225 GGGNSKP
-230 NLIKRVM
+230 NILKRVM
-237 SSGTAG
+237 SSGSTSLYEKSNTPAAR
-243 LGEYQQQQQQQQ
+243 QD
-255 QQMRSSD
+255 R
-262 QASSDNETSG
+262 ASSDNESTSRPA
-272 GGTKR
+272 KSEK
-277 DRKVTLRT
+277 KVTLRT
-285 VRNFMR
+285 VRNLMK
-291 LGRSRQSSRESNAS
+291 LGRSRHPSKESRCDS

-314 IGGGGGGV
+314 ITDSEDALGG
-322 VSEPGSASTDAGPER
+322 PASLGLHSSHTHTND
-337 PSSAET
+337 PST
-343 ASGEQQRRRQTTQPT
+343 AVT
-358 KIVSPTA
+358 SPST
-365 AAAGGEYENVSQT
+365 AGGPSQPGYENLSQA
-378 GSTHSNASDDE
+378 GTHSNASSDGEDN
-389 ADEAS
+389 
-394 AANKEKLKKLKSLAK
+394 ANNEKLKKIKNLAK
-409 GNDHLKSQ
+409 CNDHLKSQ
-417 DFQVCVTV
+417 DFQVCVTI

-486 IHSRKFMRS
+486 LQNRGVFQTNRL
-495 GTVVGSFKIDLKTV
+495 VGSFKLDVATLWHQR
-509 YDAPDHQFYHKW
+509 DHQFYHKW
-521 ALLSDP
+521 ALLTDP
-527 EDFAAGPKGYLK
+527 EDLVSGPKGYLK

-578 QRAKFIVKVYR
+578 QRAKFIVKIYR

-599 IMANVKRAFTG
+599 LMANVKRAFTG

-622 SFAGLT
+622 SFAGLS
-628 GKTNVKKASYNPVW
+628 GKTSVKKASYSPAW

-728 YRARLLIAIRT
+728 YRARLLVAIRT

-750 KNVEVEPTL
+750 KNVELETTL
-759 PICESSY
+759 PISESSY
-766 CKSDVF
+766 CKNDDF
-772 VLFATVLEASML
+772 FLFGTVLEASMV
-784 DRKVCDRSVYFEL
+784 DRKVCDRPVYFEL
-797 SIGNAGNSLDG
+797 SMGNAGNSLDG
-808 HNESATSALDDDGG
+808 HNESTTNLSDDE
-822 GGGGGGDGGELLSI
+822 ELEAV
-836 DTTAYNSTTS
+836 DTTSYCSTTS
-846 ACKPITHDKSHYF
+846 AAKPISHDKSHFF
-859 LPYWDYKPCMDVR
+859 LPYWDNKPCMDVR
-872 CTFPDLRRRM
+872 CAFPDLRRRM
-882 YNSNMIGKIA
+882 YNSNMIAKITE
-892 DRLEVGLA
+892 RMEIGLA
-900 ETHLLLEDEDPTAE
+900 ETNLLIEDEDPTAE
-914 VRLRAVLEEVASSC
+914 VKLRAVLEEVATTC
-928 GRYVTITKGALVGP
+928 NRYGSITKGALVGP

-948 LDKERIK
+948 LDKERMK

-960 LEAIGNMAR
+960 VESIGNMSR
-969 NLRALVTKSSMRE
+969 NLRALVTKSSMKE
-982 RYRTAQT
+982 RYKTAQS
-989 YLGRLKFLVDDPQ
+989 YLSKLRFLVDDPQ

-1007 VFVWMVANGKRV
+1007 VFIWMIANGKRV
-1019 AYHRLGA
+1019 AYHRTSA
-1026 RDLIYSTLE
+1026 RDLIYSTTE
-1035 EEMGAQCGK
+1035 EETGQFCGK
-1044 VQTVFLKLPGR
+1044 VQTIFLKLPGK

-1062 WHVRAKLHLYLWLG
+1062 WQIRAKLHIYLWLG
-1076 TLKHKKYFYAG
+1076 MLKHKKSFFAG
-1087 LPRGYELLHELK
+1087 LPRGFELSYELK
-1099 NADKATLPAP
+1099 NSDKTSVPAP
-1109 TTIHYVEKHAFQLRA
+1109 SDVRYVEKHVFQMRA
-1124 HLYQARSLIGSDASG
+1124 HVYQARSLIGSDASG
-1139 LSDPYATVYVT
+1139 LSDPYATVYIT
-1150 EHCKVTQ
+1150 EFSRTTQ

-1163 SPTWDELLLFD
+1163 SPTWDEQLVFD
-1174 EIVLYGAKEE
+1174 EIVIYGAKDE
-1184 IRKDP
+1184 IKKDP
-1189 PTIVIDIYDQDK
+1189 PTIVIEIYDQDK

-1220 EHHYSTPVLEW
+1220 DNHYTNPVLEW
-1231 FEITRGLDSA
+1231 FEITRGLDNA

-1255 DDVPRLSD
+1255 DDVPRLAE
-1263 PKYVT
+1263 PKYI
-1268 TGTGTLTAG
+1268 
-1277 ATGAPSSVAILPVPR
+1277 ATEFHGDRSGPATMTILPVPR
-1292 EVRPNLARFRIEVLF
+1292 EVRPHLARFRIEVLF

-1335 SSSIIQNAKRN
+1335 NSSIIQNAKKN
-1346 PNFAGMLKFF
+1346 PNFANMLKCF
-1356 DLELPIE
+1356 DLELPLE

-1390 ITSIHRY
+1390 ITSIHKY
-1397 MHRPAP
+1397 MHRAAP
-1403 KEDPKRYNQHGQIVL
+1403 RDDATRRVNQNGQIVL
-1418 LRHQLRPDAG
+1418 SKQKDG
-1428 ATGNASTTGD
+1428 VGNSTNVPND
-1438 GATEGGGGGGPA
+1438 GSIMKPS
-1450 ITSQPHHGS
+1450 TSG
-1459 GHRTTDSEIALLN
+1459 
-1472 ASWSNENLTQYGAAV
+1472 ENLTLYGAACV
-1487 CLGGLGGTTGTSK
+1487 SK
-1500 TPFLGKAGAKQ
+1500 MAKGKKT
-1511 KQKKKHLLDQ
+1511 KKKLEHE
-1521 HHDTLDAENGDG
+1521 DTFDAE
-1533 DDDDESSKDWWTKY
+1533 DDDESSKDWWTKY
-1547 FLSYERLIESMKLS
+1547 FLSYEQLIEASKS
-1561 SAATRPF
+1561 SSGNIRALENHIPM
-1568 DASSYH
+1568 
-1574 QTAVAGAA
+1574 GAD
-1582 ACELSGGCVGATSAS
+1582 GG
-1597 QAAMG
+1597 
-1602 GSDGNKKLTVRTS
+1602 KKLGVKTS
-1615 KLVSKL
+1615 KFVAKL
-1621 SPKATPRRTHGSGG
+1621 SPKTTPKKTFN
-1635 PTGAGGGGGG
+1635 PQT
-1645 GGGGG
+1645 
-1650 VSGRVATCQI
+1650 ATCHI
-1660 YPCELESLPE
+1660 YPNELESQPE
-1670 YREFKEWLLSFPLYR
+1670 YKNFKEWLLSFPLYR
-1685 GKKTGDSTEDETR
+1685 GKKTGDSTEDENR
-1698 IVGYFKGALKVYK
+1698 IVGFFKGAIKVYK
-1711 LPIEKGLEPAF
+1711 LPIEKGMDPAF

-1732 HVLVRVYIV
+1732 HVLVRVYVI

-1757 YVVLQLGAKRISDKD
+1757 YVVLQLGSKRISDKEN
-1772 CYVSKQLNP
+1772 YVSKQLNP

-1812 DLIGETRID
+1812 DLIGETKID

-1831 AMCGIASRYEDSGY
+1831 PTCGIAARYEDSGY
-1845 NIWRDPMKPT
+1845 NQWRDPMKPT
-1855 QILTKLCKENKLEPP
+1855 QILSRLCKENKLEPP
-1870 QYFQDRVNIGR
+1870 QYLQDRVAIGR
-1881 CCFVF
+1881 YCFTF
-1886 TGEEIQTWSNPA
+1886 ANEEIQTWNSPTTC
-1898 SIKYR
+1898 KYR

-1914 WEEMPRVGCK
+1914 WEEVPRVGCK

-1929 IESRSLY
+1929 IESRPLY
-1936 NADKP
+1936 STDKP
-1941 GIEQGKLEMWVDLFP
+1941 GIEQGKLEMWVDMFP

-1971 KPRSYEL
+1971 KPKSYEL
-1978 RVIIWNTDD
+1978 RVVIWNTDD

-2004 YVKGWLKGPQDAQAT
+2004 YVKGWLKGPQDIQAT

-2035 FIFPFDY
+2035 FIFPFEY

-2057 FSWDETEVKMPARL
+2057 FSWDETEVKIPARL

-2111 LRTDNV
+2111 LKTDSV

-2152 IHLLTRDE
+2152 IHLLTKEE

-2194 SVRYIIWHNYKWKI
+2194 SIRYIIWHNYKWRI
-2208 IKGLVILGLA
+2208 IKGLIIVGLA
-2218 LLLLLFFYA
+2218 ILLLLFFYA
-2227 IPGYSVKR
+2227 IPGYSVKK

>member
-14 KSKAN
+14 KAKSN

-32 TTELNCGSELVQV
+32 TTELNCSSEFVDV

-53 ARPADDNETITVEL
+53 ARPADEDEAVIVEL

-79 LVASSSSNGSNGTGG
+79 IGGSATSRGG
-94 HRGTIASSTKIIG
+94 SRGTITSSTKIIG
-107 RFVMLMQGLK
+107 RFVLLMQGLLQ
-117 VEGRLRIEDRLVD
+117 ENRLHIQDRLVD
-130 LSSKPIE
+130 LSNKPID
-137 AYVSFDVCYQSPEDE
+137 AFVSFDVSYQSPDDE
-152 LGHFNSA
+152 AGNFDSSH
-159 QVVHGLQQQQQP
+159 VVKSL
-171 HHQHHHHQL
+171 HQKSSSI
-180 DDDDQQM
+180 DDDQQM
-187 LLNIEQNIANL
+187 LLDIEQNIANL
-198 EKSLT
+198 EKSLKKG
-203 AQHASGGGVE
+203 ASSSGGRSSGGGDGRAMRKVSD
-213 TGPGQAAATVGG
+213 TGEEAAAPASSS
-225 GRRKP
+225 KP
-230 NLIKRVM
+230 NILKRVM
-237 SSGTAG
+237 SSGSTSLHEKSQNPAAK
-243 LGEYQQQQQQQQ
+243 YD
-255 QQMRSSD
+255 R
-262 QASSDNETSG
+262 ATSDNESSS
-272 GGTKR
+272 KPVR
-277 DRKVTLRT
+277 SIADKKVTLRT
-285 VRNFMR
+285 VRNFMK
-291 LGRSRQSSRESNAS
+291 LGRSRHPSRESRGDS

-314 IGGGGGGV
+314 ITDSEDALGGPASSGQQSHRTHTNEPSTAVTSPSTVGGTGQ
-322 VSEPGSASTDAGPER
+322 PG
-337 PSSAET
+337 
-343 ASGEQQRRRQTTQPT
+343 
-358 KIVSPTA
+358 
-365 AAAGGEYENVSQT
+365 YENLSQA
-378 GSTHSNASDDE
+378 GSTHSNASSDGE
-389 ADEAS
+389 ETT
-394 AANKEKLKKLKSLAK
+394 NNEKLKKIKNLAK
-409 GNDHLKSQ
+409 CNDHLKSQ
-417 DFQVCVTV
+417 DFQVCVTI

-486 IHSRKFMRS
+486 LQNRGVFQTNKL
-495 GTVVGSFKIDLKTV
+495 VGSFKLDVATLWHQR
-509 YDAPDHQFYHKW
+509 DHQFYHKW
-521 ALLSDP
+521 ALLTDP
-527 EDFAAGPKGYLK
+527 EDLVSGPKGYLK

-578 QRAKFIVKVYR
+578 QRAKFIVKIYR

-599 IMANVKRAFTG
+599 LMANVKRAFTG
-610 EAKDLVN
+610 ETKDLVN

-622 SFAGLT
+622 SFAGLS
-628 GKTNVKKASYNPVW
+628 GKSSVKKASYNPVW

-707 RDYNLLDQH
+707 RDYNLIDQN

-744 VELFTD
+744 VELLTD
-750 KNVEVEPTL
+750 KNVELESTL
-759 PICESSY
+759 PISESSY
-766 CKSDVF
+766 CKHDDFFMFGS
-772 VLFATVLEASML
+772 VLEASMI
-784 DRKVCDRSVYFEL
+784 DRKVCDRPVYFEL
-797 SIGNAGNSLDG
+797 SMGNAGNSLDG
-808 HNESATSALDDDGG
+808 HNESAANLSDDD
-822 GGGGGGDGGELLSI
+822 ELETV
-836 DTTAYNSTTS
+836 DTTSYSSTTS
-846 ACKPITHDKSHYF
+846 ASKPISHDKNHFF
-859 LPYWDYKPCMDVR
+859 LPYWDNKPCMDVR
-872 CTFPDLRRRM
+872 CSFPDLRRRM
-882 YNSNMIGKIA
+882 YNSNMIGKITE
-892 DRLEVGLA
+892 RMEIGLA
-900 ETHLLLEDEDPTAE
+900 ETNLLIEDEDPTAE
-914 VRLRAVLEEVASSC
+914 VKLRSVLEEVATSC
-928 GRYVTITKGALVGP
+928 NKYVSITKGALVGP

-948 LDKERIK
+948 LDKERMK
-955 LCQRE
+955 LCLRE
-960 LEAIGNMAR
+960 VESIGNMSR
-969 NLRALVTKSSMRE
+969 NLRALVTKSSMKE
-982 RYRTAQT
+982 RYKTAHS
-989 YLGRLKFLVDDPQ
+989 YLGKLRFLVDDPQ

-1007 VFVWMVANGKRV
+1007 VFIWMIANGKRV
-1019 AYHRLGA
+1019 AYHRISA
-1026 RDLIYSTLE
+1026 RDLIYSTVE
-1035 EEMGAQCGK
+1035 EETGVCCGK
-1044 VQTVFLKLPGR
+1044 VQTIFLKLPGKLS
-1055 QAEGPAG
+1055 EGPAG
-1062 WHVRAKLHLYLWLG
+1062 WQVRAKLHIYLWLG
-1076 TLKHKKYFYAG
+1076 VLKHKKYFFSG
-1087 LPRGYELLHELK
+1087 LPRGFELSYELQNSEKSNLS
-1099 NADKATLPAP
+1099 AP
-1109 TTIHYVEKHAFQLRA
+1109 SEVRYVEKHAFQMRA
-1124 HLYQARSLIGSDASG
+1124 HVYQARSLIGSDASG

-1150 EHCKVTQ
+1150 EFSRTTQ

-1174 EIVLYGAKEE
+1174 EIVIYGAKDE
-1184 IRKDP
+1184 IKKDP
-1189 PTIVIDIYDQDK
+1189 PTIVVDIYDQDK

-1220 EHHYSTPVLEW
+1220 DNHYQNPVLEW
-1231 FEITRGLDSA
+1231 FEITRGLDGA

-1255 DDVPRLSD
+1255 DDIPRLTD
-1263 PKYVT
+1263 PKYIAT
-1268 TGTGTLTAG
+1268 EFRGDKTG
-1277 ATGAPSSVAILPVPR
+1277 PSTMTILPVPR

-1307 WGLRDLKRVHFMTVD
+1307 WGLRDVKRVHFMTVD
-1322 KPRIDIECSGKIL
+1322 KPRIDIECSGRIL
-1335 SSSIIQNAKRN
+1335 NSSIIQNAKKN
-1346 PNFAGMLKFF
+1346 PNFANMLKFM
-1356 DLELPIE
+1356 DLELPLE

-1390 ITSIHRY
+1390 ITSIHKY
-1397 MHRPAP
+1397 MHRPPP
-1403 KEDPKRYNQHGQIVL
+1403 KEETRRANQCGQIVL
-1418 LRHQLRPDAG
+1418 SRQTDLLP
-1428 ATGNASTTGD
+1428 NSTTLPGD
-1438 GATEGGGGGGPA
+1438 SALMHS
-1450 ITSQPHHGS
+1450 IS
-1459 GHRTTDSEIALLN
+1459 G
-1472 ASWSNENLTQYGAAV
+1472 ENLTLYGAACV
-1487 CLGGLGGTTGTSK
+1487 SK
-1500 TPFLGKAGAKQ
+1500 FAKGKKS
-1511 KQKKKHLLDQ
+1511 KKKLEHE
-1521 HHDTLDAENGDG
+1521 DTYDT

-1547 FLSYERLIESMKLS
+1547 FLSYEKLIESSKP
-1561 SAATRPF
+1561 ATNFRGLENHIG
-1568 DASSYH
+1568 S
-1574 QTAVAGAA
+1574 GA
-1582 ACELSGGCVGATSAS
+1582 ESGG
-1597 QAAMG
+1597 
-1602 GSDGNKKLTVRTS
+1602 KKLGVKTS

-1621 SPKATPRRTHGSGG
+1621 SPKTTPKKIVNPNTAS
-1635 PTGAGGGGGG
+1635 
-1645 GGGGG
+1645 
-1650 VSGRVATCQI
+1650 CQI
-1660 YPCELESLPE
+1660 YPCELETLPE
-1670 YREFKEWLLSFPLYR
+1670 YNNFKEWLLSFPLYR
-1685 GKKTGDSTEDETR
+1685 GKKTGDSTEDENR
-1698 IVGYFKGALKVYK
+1698 IVGFFKGAIKVYK
-1711 LPIEKGLEPAF
+1711 LPIEKGMEPAF

-1732 HVLVRVYIV
+1732 HVLVRVYVV

-1757 YVVLQLGAKRISDKD
+1757 YVVLQLGSKRVSDKEN
-1772 CYVSKQLNP
+1772 YVSKQLNP

-1831 AMCGIASRYEDSGY
+1831 ALCGIAARYEDTGY
-1845 NIWRDPMKPT
+1845 NQWRDPMKPT

-1870 QYFQDRVNIGR
+1870 QYLQDRVTIGR
-1881 CCFVF
+1881 YCFTF
-1886 TGEEIQTWSNPA
+1886 SHEEIQAWNSPTTC
-1898 SIKYR
+1898 KFR

-1914 WEEMPRVGCK
+1914 WEEVPRVGCK

-1936 NADKP
+1936 SSDKP
-1941 GIEQGKLEMWVDLFP
+1941 GIEQGKLEMWVDMFP

-1971 KPRSYEL
+1971 KPKSYEL
-1978 RVIIWNTDD
+1978 RIVIWNTDD

-2004 YVKGWLKGPQDAQAT
+2004 YVKGWLTGPQDIQAT

-2057 FSWDETEVKMPARL
+2057 FSWDETEVKIPARL

-2111 LRTDNV
+2111 LKTENV
-2117 PTVNIFKQKRVRGWW
+2117 PMVNIFKQKRVRGWW

-2152 IHLLTRDE
+2152 IHLLTKEE

-2194 SVRYIIWHNYKWKI
+2194 SIRYIVWHNYKWRI
-2208 IKGLVILGLA
+2208 IKGLIIIGLA
-2218 LLLLLFFYA
+2218 ILLLLFFYA
-2227 IPGYSVKR
+2227 IPGYSVKK